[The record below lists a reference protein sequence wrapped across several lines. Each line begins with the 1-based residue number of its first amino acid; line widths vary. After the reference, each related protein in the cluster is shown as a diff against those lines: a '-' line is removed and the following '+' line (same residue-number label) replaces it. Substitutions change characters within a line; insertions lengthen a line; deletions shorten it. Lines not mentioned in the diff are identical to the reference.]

1 MPQNTRCPLSA
12 GHPQGGVGTGAD
24 QGVQETPT
32 PCEGG
37 SHLSSIQECGPAL
50 PGFQLFKKGQKSGFF
65 YEISQLKFFR
75 IKFLKNT

>member
-1 MPQNTRCPLSA
+1 MKGQQPVPQDTRCPLSA

-37 SHLSSIQECGPAL
+37 SHLSFIQECGPACKASNFSRKARNL
-50 PGFQLFKKGQKSGFF
+50 DFSMKS
-65 YEISQLKFFR
+65 L
-75 IKFLKNT
+75 N